1 MKTKASL
8 ATIALIFA
16 MWISAICQ
24 NEYFSNNV
32 SWGLKKGINEPFY
45 MNYYEVGYV
54 VGGDTVMNDILY
66 KVLYEDG
73 IVIVDDQVS
82 PWDPPGSVGYYNE
95 SPYHNQEPIG
105 FYRSEG
111 KKIYRYNTV
120 NLTEFLLYDFDVEIG
135 DTMDVSHEMFYGN
148 VIVYDIDSMIVGGE
162 WRKVIYASM
171 DTEPLI
177 TDLFVE
183 GIGNLTS
190 GLDGLPVPNVSSVL
204 FDLICYSYNGYN
216 YLISYNDE
224 DILDTSDYPCEY
236 AVGIHEQDRKVSYNI
251 YPNPTQDELRINLLD
266 EHMGDQITF
275 ADITGRIIHQQKI
288 SQTMISFDASALP
301 EGLYILDINGEVSKV
316 VVER

>member
-1 MKTKASL
+1 
-8 ATIALIFA
+8 

-32 SWGLKKGINEPFY
+32 SWGVKKGINEPFY

-54 VGGDTVMNDILY
+54 VGGDTIIDDILY

-73 IVIVDDQVS
+73 IAIIDDQVG
-82 PWDPPGSVGYYNE
+82 PWDPPGSVSYYNE
-95 SPYHNQEPIG
+95 SPYQNLEPIG

-111 KKIYRYNTV
+111 KKIYRYNTAS
-120 NLTEFLLYDFDVEIG
+120 LTEFLLYDFDVEIG

-148 VIVYDIDSMIVGGE
+148 VVVYDIDSMMIGGE
-162 WRKVIYASM
+162 WRNVIYASQ

-190 GLDGLPVPNVSSVL
+190 GLDGWPIPNISGMMYDV
-204 FDLICYSYNGYN
+204 ICYSYNDSN
-216 YLISYNDE
+216 YLVNIYNDVFLE
-224 DILDTSDYPCEY
+224 PTDYPCEY
-236 AVGIHEQDRKVSYNI
+236 AVGIQEQDRKVTYNI
-251 YPNPTQDELRINLLD
+251 YPNPTQDELRITHLD
-266 EHMGDQITF
+266 AHLGDQITF
-275 ADITGRIIHQQKI
+275 ADITGRIIHREKI
-288 SQTMISFDASALP
+288 SRTMISLHASDLP